1 MNLKM
6 KLLLL
11 NLSILLSFPS
21 ILIGQINAMADSSQ
35 TKLGNSKII
44 CLSDVSCS
52 YPLLDSTNLNQQL
65 KKLFL
70 KVKAENPDFVLVGG
84 FVNDQLGKCVI
95 NESIKHHAN
104 AYYPMWQNMIKES
117 GLDYFTV
124 IGPDIF
130 GGKEFNNQKNIL
142 FNLYLDLYDNFFHMP
157 HTGGGDKLQG
167 KCYWYATKNVIVVVL
182 DAYENP
188 ISIDGKLVPNI
199 SSEQLTWLENTL
211 EGHSQ
216 YDNKMVIAS
225 TSSLLKSNKELTAI
239 LSKNKIDYFISFE
252 SDSFLKEKLYDFN
265 VVTIPKSILPNE
277 NCQYVKFD
285 VNKNQVDINLIEQ
298 NNTGKIPKL

>member
-1 MNLKM
+1 MKEFFIIFYVFFICPFMLKGQENLDIH
-6 KLLLL
+6 
-11 NLSILLSFPS
+11 N
-21 ILIGQINAMADSSQ
+21 NVTRDSL
-35 TKLGNSKII
+35 KFIF
-44 CLSDVSCS
+44 LSDVKCQ
-52 YPLLDSTNLNQQL
+52 YPLLDDS
-65 KKLFL
+65 KKNKHLEDLFL
-70 KVKAENPDFVLVGG
+70 KIREEEPDFVFING
-84 FVNDQLGKCVI
+84 FVGEQLGKCVI
-95 NESIKHHAN
+95 NESVKYHAKG
-104 AYYPMWQNMIKES
+104 YYPLWLDIIKKS

-124 IGPDIF
+124 IGPDVF
-130 GGKEFNNQKNIL
+130 GGKDFDNQKRIL
-142 FNLYLDLYDNFFHMP
+142 FDLYGDEYDKYLRMP
-157 HTGGGDKLQG
+157 YTGGGEKKKG
-167 KCYWYATKNVIVVVL
+167 KFYWHAANNVLMVVL

-188 ISIDGKLVPNI
+188 VSIDGKLVPNI